1 MSVHLDHSEDDRANH
16 DVHEDNC
23 QDDLD
28 ILEKRLQILEHKVQ
42 IQEIFHLQDTEE
54 VVEN

>member
-1 MSVHLDHSEDDRANH
+1 MSVHLDHSEDDRVNQ

-42 IQEIFHLQDTEE
+42 IQEIFHTQDTEE

>member
-1 MSVHLDHSEDDRANH
+1 MSVQLDHSEDDHVNH

-42 IQEIFHLQDTEE
+42 IQEIFHTQDTEE